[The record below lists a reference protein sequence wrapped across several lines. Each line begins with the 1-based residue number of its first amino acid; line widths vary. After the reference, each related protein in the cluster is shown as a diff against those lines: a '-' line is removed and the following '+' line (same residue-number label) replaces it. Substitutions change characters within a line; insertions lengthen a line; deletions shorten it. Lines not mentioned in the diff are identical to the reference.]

1 MYYSVVGSEHIK
13 IPVIMIPLST
23 ARNLRRI
30 GASVE
35 DSPSSLNGMQQEEEM
50 LSTGRMTLVV
60 RPSVSALW
68 SELDSLQDT
77 RGWPADKRERRKLW

>member
-1 MYYSVVGSEHIK
+1 
-13 IPVIMIPLST
+13 MIPLST

-30 GASVE
+30 GASVME
-35 DSPSSLNGMQQEEEM
+35 DSSSSLNGMQQEEEM
-50 LSTGRMTLVV
+50 LSTGRMTLMV

-68 SELDSLQDT
+68 SELASLQDI